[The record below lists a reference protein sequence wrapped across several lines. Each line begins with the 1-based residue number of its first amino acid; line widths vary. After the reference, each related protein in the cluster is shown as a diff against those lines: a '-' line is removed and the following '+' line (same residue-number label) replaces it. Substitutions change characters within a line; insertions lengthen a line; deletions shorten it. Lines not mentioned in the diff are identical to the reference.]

1 MTLISY
7 QHTARRGDKKY
18 APREVDIAM
27 RIIAIASYKKRV
39 RLEAELHIGQ
49 SGQWPPPWS
58 RNFFSDLVNSTYVL
72 ERFKM
77 VCLFASE
84 ILICEC

>member
-1 MTLISY
+1 MLCWWLKMTLISY

-49 SGQWPPPWS
+49 SGQWPPLGLEI
-58 RNFFSDLVNSTYVL
+58 FLVIQSIAHM
-72 ERFKM
+72 F
-77 VCLFASE
+77 
-84 ILICEC
+84 